1 MRALLLIVAVGSGCW
16 GCADATSEADAGA
29 GHVEL
34 ELELEFAARAGDE
47 PFKCGRELS
56 GLGSTEVSAEPLDL
70 RLYVHDV
77 ELLRDDA
84 APVAFELVADDTWQ
98 SERVALLDFEDAS
111 GRCRGGTE
119 ETHTALRG
127 RAPPGAYVGV
137 SFRVGVPHALNHLD
151 LSTAESPLD
160 VPGMYWSWQG
170 GYKYLRA
177 DVATAEH
184 PDGYVF
190 HLGAAGC
197 AGSPAN
203 GYDCADYNVA
213 RITLEG
219 DISEAIVLDVKRLFA
234 DVDLASVPDQVSDLV
249 PGCMSSATDPECAR
263 LLAALGLPEGEQR
276 VFELP

>member
-16 GCADATSEADAGA
+16 GCGDATSEADPDAG
-29 GHVEL
+29 GVER
-34 ELELEFAARAGDE
+34 ELAFLARAGDE
-47 PFKCGRELS
+47 PFECGRELS
-56 GLGSTEVSAEPLDL
+56 GLGSTEVSGEPLDL
-70 RLYVHDV
+70 RLYLHDV
-77 ELLRDDA
+77 ELLRADA
-84 APVAFELVADDTWQ
+84 APVPFELVADDTWQ

-119 ETHTALRG
+119 ETHTVLIG
-127 RAPPGAYVGV
+127 RAPPGAYVGL
-137 SFRVGVPHALNHLD
+137 SFRVGVPEALNHLD
-151 LSTAESPLD
+151 LSTAEPPLD

-177 DVATAEH
+177 DLATAEH

-203 GYDCADYNVA
+203 GYGCADYNVA
-213 RITLEG
+213 PITLEG
-219 DISEAIVLDVKRLFA
+219 DIDRAIVLDVRRLFA
-234 DVDLASVPDQVSDLV
+234 EVDLATSPDLVSDLV

-263 LLAALGLPEGEQR
+263 LLAPLGLPEGEQR
-276 VFELP
+276 VFELR